1 MLALARVAVE
11 SPTRDGSSD
20 GDGSPDASIIN
31 DQQLLGEPLLSQRGM
46 YHSIRYHMTHNLG
59 VDVGGTFTDVIVF
72 DESTH
77 ELTIDKVLSTPANPS
92 EGVIYGV
99 EEATA
104 KAGTVVSDLDLLFH
118 GTTVVTNMLLEETGA
133 RVGLIT
139 TAGHEDILHLA
150 RAWTPGPLYGWMDM
164 EKPEPLADLVDTRG
178 VAGTISS
185 PTGEET
191 EPLDEAAVRD
201 AVRDL
206 EAADVE
212 SLTVALL
219 NSYLNPAHEER
230 VREIVAEEAPELP
243 VSISAEIVPEYG
255 EYERTLT
262 TVINDYARPT
272 VIDYLEE
279 LDESLTA
286 AGSSATMNVVR
297 SDGGLMSSR
306 AAKERP
312 VELALSGPS
321 GGVVGAATIA
331 SKKGVPDVLTL
342 DMGGTSTDVSLV
354 EGGTPETTRQTK
366 VGYREFKSRSV
377 DVNTVGAGGG
387 SIARVQLNGSL
398 QVGPES
404 AGADPGPACYGRG
417 GDSPTVTDA
426 NVVLGRIP
434 ETVQLGGRME
444 LDREAAR
451 DAVATI
457 ADERDSTVEEAAQAI
472 LDIVNEN
479 MHGALRVV
487 SVERGYDP
495 REFGLVAFGGAGPM
509 HANALADVIGAYP
522 LVIPPGP
529 GVMSAF
535 GFLTSDIQN
544 EFSETYLETE
554 ADVDGEDVSEELR
567 ALEDEASEWLVSEG
581 VDEADHAFEYFAE
594 CRYFRQDIQMSIPVD
609 IENLRETGLAE
620 IKDDFEARHDRQF
633 GFSLDAPLEIA
644 NLRVI
649 GKGTLQGVTIEEQE
663 LADADPT
670 DAEIDVSDV
679 YFDGEYYETPIYD
692 RAELQPGNELDGPAI
707 VTDDD
712 STVVVQPD
720 HTATI
725 DRYANIEINRGESQ

>member
-1 MLALARVAVE
+1 M
-11 SPTRDGSSD
+11 P
-20 GDGSPDASIIN
+20 
-31 DQQLLGEPLLSQRGM
+31 
-46 YHSIRYHMTHNLG
+46 HNLG

-72 DESTH
+72 DQDTH

-92 EGVIYGV
+92 EGVLRGI
-99 EEATA
+99 EEATT
-104 KAGTVVSDLDLLFH
+104 KAGTSVGELDLLFH
-118 GTTVVTNMLLEETGA
+118 GTTVVTNMLLEETGS

-139 TAGHEDILHLA
+139 TEGHEDVLHLA

-164 EKPEPLADLVDTRG
+164 QKPDPLADLVDTRG
-178 VAGTISS
+178 VAGTIDS
-185 PTGEET
+185 PGGEET
-191 EPLDEAAVRD
+191 EPLDEDAVRS

-206 EAADVE
+206 QAAGVEAV
-212 SLTVALL
+212 TVALL
-219 NSYLNPAHEER
+219 NSYLNPTHEER

-262 TVINDYARPT
+262 TVINDYARPQ
-272 VIDYLEE
+272 VIRYLDD
-279 LDESLTA
+279 LDDSLEA

-297 SDGGLMSSR
+297 SDGGLMSSA
-306 AAKERP
+306 AAKNRP

-331 SKKGVPDVLTL
+331 ATKGVPDVLTL

-354 EGGTPETTRQTK
+354 EDGTPETTRQTK

-387 SIARVQLNGSL
+387 SIARVQLSGAL

-404 AGADPGPACYGRG
+404 SGADPGPACYGQG
-417 GDSPTVTDA
+417 GEEPTVTDA

-434 ETVQLGGRME
+434 ETVQLGGKMD
-444 LDREAAR
+444 LDHEAAR
-451 DAVATI
+451 AAIEGI
-457 ADERDSTVEEAAQAI
+457 AEQRGTGVEEAAQAI

-487 SVERGYDP
+487 SVEQGYDP

-509 HANALADVIGAYP
+509 HANALADVMGAYP
-522 LVIPPGP
+522 LVVPPGP

-544 EFSETYLETE
+544 EFSETYLRTDQ
-554 ADVDGEDVSEELR
+554 DVDGADVHGELESLR
-567 ALEDEASEWLVSEG
+567 GEATAWLESEG
-581 VDEADHAFEYFAE
+581 VEPAAHEFDYVAD
-594 CRYFRQDIQMSIPVD
+594 CRYYRQDIQMSIPIDVD
-609 IENLRETGLAE
+609 DLVDGSGLAE
-620 IKDDFEARHDRQF
+620 IKDDFKARHDRQF

-649 GKGTLQGVTIEEQE
+649 GKGTLEGVAIEEQP
-663 LADADPT
+663 LG
-670 DAEIDVSDV
+670 DAEPSGARIDTSEV
-679 YFDGEYYETPIYD
+679 YFDGSYVETPIYD
-692 RAELQPGNELDGPAI
+692 RAELRPGNEVSGPAI
-707 VTDDD
+707 VVEDD
-712 STVVVQPD
+712 STVVIQPD

-725 DRYANIEINRGESQ
+725 DRYANIEVTRGDSE

>member
-1 MLALARVAVE
+1 
-11 SPTRDGSSD
+11 
-20 GDGSPDASIIN
+20 
-31 DQQLLGEPLLSQRGM
+31 
-46 YHSIRYHMTHNLG
+46 MTHNLG

-72 DESTH
+72 DKTTH

-92 EGVIYGV
+92 EGVIRGV
-99 EEATA
+99 KEATR
-104 KAGTVVSDLDLLFH
+104 KADTSVSELDLLFH
-118 GTTVVTNMLLEETGA
+118 GTTVVTNMLLEETGS

-164 EKPEPLADLVDTRG
+164 EKPNPLADLVDTHG
-178 VAGTISS
+178 VAGRISS
-185 PTGEET
+185 PTGDET
-191 EPLDEAAVRD
+191 EPLDEASVRD
-201 AVRDL
+201 AVQELD
-206 EAADVE
+206 AAGIE

-219 NSYLNPAHEER
+219 NSYLNPVHEER
-230 VREIVAEEAPELP
+230 VREIIAEEAPGLP
-243 VSISAEIVPEYG
+243 VSISSEIVPEYG

-272 VIDYLEE
+272 VIAYLDD
-279 LDESLTA
+279 LNESLTM
-286 AGSSATMNVVR
+286 AGSTATMNVVR
-297 SDGGLMSSR
+297 SDGGLMSSE
-306 AAKERP
+306 AAKDRP

-331 SKKGVPDVLTL
+331 VKKGVPDVLTL

-354 EGGTPETTRQTK
+354 EDSTPGTTRQTK
-366 VGYREFKSRSV
+366 VGYREFTSRSI

-404 AGADPGPACYGRG
+404 AGADPGPACYGLG
-417 GDSPTVTDA
+417 GEDPTVTDA

-434 ETVQLGGRME
+434 PTVQLGGRMK

-451 DAVATI
+451 DALSMI
-457 ADERDSTVEEAAQAI
+457 ADKRGTTIEEAAQAI

-509 HANALADVIGAYP
+509 HANALADVMDAYP
-522 LVIPPGP
+522 LIVPPGP

-544 EFSETYLETE
+544 EFAATYLETE
-554 ADVDGEDVSEELR
+554 EDVDGADVYEELR
-567 ALEDEASEWLVSEG
+567 ALEDQASTWLVSEG
-581 VDEADHAFEYFAE
+581 VDESDHAFEYFAE
-594 CRYFRQDIQMSIPVD
+594 CRYFRQDIQMSIPVT
-609 IENLRETGLAE
+609 IGNLRDETSLAE
-620 IKDDFEARHDRQF
+620 IKDDFEARHDRRF
-633 GFSLDAPLEIA
+633 GFLLDAPLEIA

-663 LADADPT
+663 PTDPDPS
-670 DAEIDVSDV
+670 DAEIDSNDV
-679 YFDGEYYETPIYD
+679 YFGGEHYETLIYD
-692 RAELQPGNELDGPAI
+692 RTELQPGNKIDGPVI

-720 HTATI
+720 HFATI
-725 DRYANIEINRGESQ
+725 DRYGNIEINRGGDK

>member
-1 MLALARVAVE
+1 
-11 SPTRDGSSD
+11 
-20 GDGSPDASIIN
+20 
-31 DQQLLGEPLLSQRGM
+31 
-46 YHSIRYHMTHNLG
+46 MTYNLG

-92 EGVIYGV
+92 EGVLHGI

-104 KAGTVVSDLDLLFH
+104 KADTSVAELDLVFH
-118 GTTVVTNMLLEETGA
+118 GTTVVTNMLLEETGS

-150 RAWTPGPLYGWMDM
+150 RAWTPGPLYGWMGM
-164 EKPEPLADLVDTRG
+164 EKPNPLADLVDTRG
-178 VAGTISS
+178 VGGSIAS
-185 PTGEET
+185 PSGAET
-191 EPLDEAAVRD
+191 EPLDED
-201 AVRDL
+201 AVRAAVSDL
-206 EAADVE
+206 ADAGVE

-230 VREIVAEEAPELP
+230 VREIVEEEAPSLP
-243 VSISAEIVPEYG
+243 VSISSEIVSEYG

-272 VIDYLEE
+272 VIDYLDD
-279 LDESLTA
+279 LDASLA
-286 AGSSATMNVVR
+286 DAGSSATMNIVR
-297 SDGGLMSSR
+297 SDGGLMSTA
-306 AAKERP
+306 AAKGRP

-354 EGGTPETTRQTK
+354 EEGTPETTRQTK
-366 VGYREFKSRSV
+366 VGYREFTSRSV

-387 SIARVQLNGSL
+387 SVARVQLNGSL

-404 AGADPGPACYGRG
+404 AGADPGPACYGQG
-417 GDSPTVTDA
+417 GEEPTVTDA

-434 ETVQLGGRME
+434 SSAQLGGRME
-444 LDREAAR
+444 LDRAAAH

-457 ADERDSTVEEAAQAI
+457 AEERGTTVEEAAQAI
-472 LDIVNEN
+472 LDIANEN
-479 MHGALRVV
+479 MHSALRVV

-509 HANALADVIGAYP
+509 HANALADVMGAYP
-522 LVIPPGP
+522 LIIPPGP

-544 EFSETYLETE
+544 EFAETYLETE
-554 ADVDGEDVSEELR
+554 ADVDGTDIYDALR
-567 ALEDEASEWLVSEG
+567 ALEAEASDWLVSEG
-581 VDEADHAFEYFAE
+581 VDEADHAFDYVAD
-594 CRYFRQDIQMSIPVD
+594 CRYFRQDIQMSIPVA
-609 IENLRETGLAE
+609 IENLRGEAGLAE

-649 GKGTLQGVTIEEQE
+649 GKGTLQGVTIEEHEAAGTDPSAAE
-663 LADADPT
+663 LDT
-670 DAEIDVSDV
+670 TEV
-679 YFDGEYYETPIYD
+679 YFDDAYHETPVYD
-692 RAELQPGNELDGPAI
+692 RDRLRAGNELDGPAVI
-707 VTDDD
+707 TEDD
-712 STVVVQPD
+712 STVVVQPA
-720 HTATI
+720 HVATV
-725 DRYANIEINRGESQ
+725 DRYGNIEINRGETQ

>member
-1 MLALARVAVE
+1 M
-11 SPTRDGSSD
+11 S
-20 GDGSPDASIIN
+20 
-31 DQQLLGEPLLSQRGM
+31 
-46 YHSIRYHMTHNLG
+46 YNLG

-72 DESTH
+72 DEDTH

-92 EGVIYGV
+92 EGVIAGV
-99 EEATA
+99 TEATG
-104 KAGTVVSDLDLLFH
+104 KAGTSVAGLELLFH

-133 RVGLIT
+133 RVGLLT
-139 TAGHEDILHLA
+139 SAGHEDVLHLA

-164 EKPEPLADLVDTRG
+164 EKPDPLADLVDTRG
-178 VAGTISS
+178 VSGKIGS
-185 PTGEET
+185 PDGEET
-191 EPLDEAAVRD
+191 EPLDEAEVREAVRELRD
-201 AVRDL
+201 AG
-206 EAADVE
+206 VE

-219 NSYLNPAHEER
+219 NSYLDPSHEER
-230 VREIVAEEAPELP
+230 VREIVAEEAPDLP

-262 TVINDYARPT
+262 TVINDYARPR
-272 VIDYLEE
+272 VIDYLDD
-279 LDESLTA
+279 LDASLEA
-286 AGSSATMNVVR
+286 AGSTATMNVVR
-297 SDGGLMSSR
+297 SDGGLMSSE
-306 AAKERP
+306 AAKNRP

-331 SKKGVPDVLTL
+331 EKKGIPDVLTL

-354 EGGTPETTRQTK
+354 EDGTPETGRQTK

-387 SIARVQLNGSL
+387 SIARVQLSGSL

-404 AGADPGPACYGRG
+404 SGADPGPACYGQG
-417 GDSPTVTDA
+417 GEEPTVTDA

-434 ETVQLGGRME
+434 PMVQLGGKME

-451 DAVATI
+451 EAVAEI
-457 ADERDSTVEEAAQAI
+457 AEERGSSVEEAAQAV

-509 HANALADVIGAYP
+509 HANALADVMGAYP
-522 LVIPPGP
+522 LVVPPGP

-535 GFLTSDIQN
+535 GFLTSDVQN
-544 EFSETYLETE
+544 EFAETYLETDL
-554 ADVDGEDVSEELR
+554 DVDGEDVYEELM
-567 ALEDEASEWLVSEG
+567 ALREEATDWLGSEG
-581 VDEADHAFEYFAE
+581 VAEEDHAFEYYAD

-609 IENLRETGLAE
+609 LGNLRGETGLAE
-620 IKDDFEARHDRQF
+620 IKDDFEARHDRRF

-649 GKGTLQGVTIEEQE
+649 GRGVVEGVTIEEHE
-663 LADADPT
+663 PGGADPSG
-670 DAEIDVSDV
+670 AEVGSESV
-679 YFDGEYYETPIYD
+679 YFDGAYHETPIYD
-692 RAELQPGNELDGPAI
+692 RTALRPGNEIAGPAVVI
-707 VTDDD
+707 EDD
-712 STVVVQPD
+712 STVVIQPD
-720 HTATI
+720 HTARI
-725 DRYANIEINRGESQ
+725 DRYANIEINRGDGE

>member
-1 MLALARVAVE
+1 
-11 SPTRDGSSD
+11 
-20 GDGSPDASIIN
+20 
-31 DQQLLGEPLLSQRGM
+31 
-46 YHSIRYHMTHNLG
+46 MTHNLG

-72 DESTH
+72 DEATH
-77 ELTIDKVLSTPANPS
+77 ELTIDKVLSTPENPS
-92 EGVIYGV
+92 RGVIRGI
-99 EEATA
+99 EEATT
-104 KAGTVVSDLDLLFH
+104 KADTSVADLELLFH

-139 TAGHEDILHLA
+139 SSGHEDVLHLA

-178 VAGTISS
+178 VDGTISS
-185 PTGEET
+185 PDGEET
-191 EPLDEAAVRD
+191 APLDEDAVRE

-206 EAADVE
+206 EAAGVE

-219 NSYLNPAHEER
+219 NAYLNPAHEER

-243 VSISAEIVPEYG
+243 VSISSEIVPEYG

-272 VIDYLEE
+272 VIEYLEE
-279 LDESLTA
+279 LDDSLA
-286 AGSSATMNVVR
+286 DAGSTATMNVVR
-297 SDGGLMSSR
+297 SDGGLMSSG
-306 AAKERP
+306 AATERP

-354 EGGTPETTRQTK
+354 EGGSPETTRQTK

-387 SIARVQLNGSL
+387 SIARVQLSGSL

-404 AGADPGPACYGRG
+404 SGADPGPACYGQG
-417 GDSPTVTDA
+417 GEEPTVTDA

-434 ETVQLGGRME
+434 ESVRLGGRME

-451 DAVATI
+451 DAVATV
-457 ADERDSTVEEAAQAI
+457 ADERGSTVEEAAQAI

-509 HANALADVIGAYP
+509 HANALADVMGAYP
-522 LVIPPGP
+522 LIVPPGP

-535 GFLTSDIQN
+535 GFLTSDVQN

-554 ADVDGEDVSEELR
+554 DDVDGEDVYEKLREL
-567 ALEDEASEWLVSEG
+567 EAEAGEWLASEG
-581 VDEADHAFEYFAE
+581 VPEDDHAFDYVAE
-594 CRYFRQDIQMSIPVD
+594 CRYFRQDIRMSIPIAID
-609 IENLRETGLAE
+609 ELRETGLAE
-620 IKDDFEARHDRQF
+620 IRDDFEARHDRQF

-649 GKGTLQGVTIEEQE
+649 GKGMLQGVTIEERE
-663 LADADPT
+663 LGDADPS
-670 DAEIDVSDV
+670 DAEIDVDDV
-679 YFDGEYYETPIYD
+679 YFDGDTDETPIYD
-692 RAELQPGNELDGPAI
+692 RTELRPGNELDGPAI

-720 HTATI
+720 HVATI
-725 DRYANIEINRGESQ
+725 DRYANIEITRGEDQ

>member
-1 MLALARVAVE
+1 ME
-11 SPTRDGSSD
+11 
-20 GDGSPDASIIN
+20 
-31 DQQLLGEPLLSQRGM
+31 
-46 YHSIRYHMTHNLG
+46 RYHMTYNLG

-72 DESTH
+72 DEATH

-92 EGVIYGV
+92 TGVQHGI

-104 KAGTVVSDLDLLFH
+104 KAGTSVADLELLFH
-118 GTTVVTNMLLEETGA
+118 GTTVVTNMLLEETGS
-133 RVGLIT
+133 RVGLVT
-139 TAGHEDILHLA
+139 TEGHEDVLHLA
-150 RAWTPGPLYGWMDM
+150 RAWTPGPLYGWMAM
-164 EKPEPLADLVDTRG
+164 EKPDPLADLVDTRG
-178 VAGTISS
+178 VGGTIAS
-185 PTGEET
+185 PSGEEV
-191 EPLDEAAVRD
+191 EPLDETAVRE
-201 AVRDL
+201 AVQEL
-206 EAADVE
+206 EAAGVE
-212 SLTVALL
+212 SVTVALL

-230 VREIVAEEAPELP
+230 VREIIGEEAPELP
-243 VSISAEIVPEYG
+243 VSVSSEIVPEYG

-272 VIDYLEE
+272 VIEYLED
-279 LDESLTA
+279 LDESLAA
-286 AGSSATMNVVR
+286 AGSTARMNVVR

-306 AAKERP
+306 AAQRRP

-354 EGGTPETTRQTK
+354 EDGTPETTRQTK

-404 AGADPGPACYGRG
+404 AGADPGPACYGQG
-417 GDSPTVTDA
+417 GEEPTVTDA

-434 ETVQLGGRME
+434 PSVQLGGRMD

-451 DAVATI
+451 EAVATI
-457 ADERDSTVEEAAQAI
+457 ADQRDSSVEEAAQAI

-509 HANALADVIGAYP
+509 HANALADVMDAYP
-522 LVIPPGP
+522 LIVPPGP

-535 GFLTSDIQN
+535 GFLTSDVQN
-544 EFSETYLETE
+544 EFSETYLET
-554 ADVDGEDVSEELR
+554 DQNVDGDDVAGKLE
-567 ALEDEASEWLVSEG
+567 ALAAEAGEWLRSEG
-581 VDEADHAFEYFAE
+581 VDDTDHEFEYYAD

-609 IENLRETGLAE
+609 LDGLRGEAGLAE
-620 IKDDFEARHDRQF
+620 INDDFERRHERQF
-633 GFSLDAPLEIA
+633 GFTLEAPLEVA

-649 GKGTLQGVTIEEQE
+649 GKGLMEGVTIDETE
-663 LADADPT
+663 LSEADPSAAVV
-670 DAEIDVSDV
+670 DSSEV
-679 YFDGEYYETPIYD
+679 YFDGTDYETTIYD
-692 RAELQPGNELDGPAI
+692 RAELRPGNELDGPAI

-720 HTATI
+720 HTALI
-725 DRYANIEINRGESQ
+725 DRYGNIEITRGDAQ

>member
-1 MLALARVAVE
+1 
-11 SPTRDGSSD
+11 
-20 GDGSPDASIIN
+20 
-31 DQQLLGEPLLSQRGM
+31 
-46 YHSIRYHMTHNLG
+46 MTHNLG

-77 ELTIDKVLSTPANPS
+77 ELTIDKVLSTPSNPS
-92 EGVIYGV
+92 EGVIHGV
-99 EEATA
+99 EEATE
-104 KAGTVVSDLDLLFH
+104 KAGTTVAELDLLFH
-118 GTTVVTNMLLEETGA
+118 GTTVVTNMLLEETGS

-139 TAGHEDILHLA
+139 SAGHEDILHLA

-164 EKPEPLADLVDTRG
+164 EKPDPLADLVDTRG
-178 VAGTISS
+178 IGGSISS
-185 PTGEET
+185 PDGEEAK
-191 EPLDEAAVRD
+191 PLDETEVRSAVRE
-201 AVRDL
+201 L
-206 EAADVE
+206 EAAGVE

-230 VREIVAEEAPELP
+230 VREIVNEEAPELP
-243 VSISAEIVPEYG
+243 VSISSEIVPEYG

-262 TVINDYARPT
+262 TVINDYARPK
-272 VIDYLEE
+272 VIEYLDD
-279 LDESLTA
+279 LDASLA
-286 AGSSATMNVVR
+286 EAGSEATMNVVR
-297 SDGGLMSSR
+297 SDGGLMSSQ

-354 EGGTPETTRQTK
+354 ESGTPETTRQTK

-404 AGADPGPACYGRG
+404 AGADPGPACYGQG
-417 GDSPTVTDA
+417 GDEPTVTDA

-434 ETVQLGGRME
+434 PSVQLGGRMD
-444 LDREAAR
+444 LDRDAAR

-457 ADERDSTVEEAAQAI
+457 AEERGTSVEEAAQAI

-479 MHGALRVV
+479 MYGALRVV

-509 HANALADVIGAYP
+509 HANALADVMDAYP

-535 GFLTSDIQN
+535 GFLTSDVQN
-544 EFSETYLETE
+544 EFSETYLKTDTETSG
-554 ADVDGEDVSEELR
+554 ADVYEEFQTLRDDAVS
-567 ALEDEASEWLVSEG
+567 WLADEG
-581 VDEADHAFEYFAE
+581 VAEDDHRFDYFAE
-594 CRYFRQDIQMSIPVD
+594 CRYYRQDIQMSIPVD
-609 IENLRETGLAE
+609 VERLQDEAGLAA
-620 IKDDFEARHDRQF
+620 IKDDFETRHDRQF
-633 GFSLDAPLEIA
+633 GFTLDAPLEIA

-649 GKGTLQGVTIEEQE
+649 GKGTVQGVTIDEQE
-663 LADADPT
+663 PTATDPST
-670 DAEIDVSDV
+670 AAIATNDV
-679 YFDGEYYETPIYD
+679 YFDGASYETVVYD
-692 RAELQPGNELDGPAI
+692 RGKLAPGHEIDGPAVI
-707 VTDDD
+707 IDDD
-712 STVVVQPD
+712 STVVVQPN
-720 HTATI
+720 HVASI
-725 DRYANIEINRGESQ
+725 DRYSNIEITRGDAK

>member
-1 MLALARVAVE
+1 ME
-11 SPTRDGSSD
+11 
-20 GDGSPDASIIN
+20 
-31 DQQLLGEPLLSQRGM
+31 
-46 YHSIRYHMTHNLG
+46 RYHMTHNLG
-59 VDVGGTFTDVIVF
+59 VDVGGTFTDVIIF
-72 DESTH
+72 DEATH

-92 EGVIYGV
+92 TGVQHGI

-104 KAGTVVSDLDLLFH
+104 KAGTSVADLELLFH
-118 GTTVVTNMLLEETGA
+118 GTTVVTNMLLEETGS
-133 RVGLIT
+133 RVGLVT
-139 TAGHEDILHLA
+139 TEGHEDVLHLA
-150 RAWTPGPLYGWMDM
+150 RAWTPGPLYGWMAM
-164 EKPEPLADLVDTRG
+164 EKPAPLADLVDTRG
-178 VAGTISS
+178 VAGTIAS
-185 PTGEET
+185 PSGKET
-191 EPLDEAAVRD
+191 EPLDETAVRE
-201 AVRDL
+201 AVREL
-206 EAADVE
+206 EDAGVE
-212 SLTVALL
+212 SVTVALL

-230 VREIVAEEAPELP
+230 VREIVGEEAPELP
-243 VSISAEIVPEYG
+243 VSISSEIVPEYG

-272 VIDYLEE
+272 VIEYLED
-279 LDESLTA
+279 LDESLA
-286 AGSSATMNVVR
+286 EAGSTARMNVVR

-306 AAKERP
+306 AAQRRP

-354 EGGTPETTRQTK
+354 EDGTPGTTRQTK

-404 AGADPGPACYGRG
+404 AGADPGPACYGQG
-417 GDSPTVTDA
+417 GEEPTVTDA

-434 ETVQLGGRME
+434 PSVQLGGRMD

-451 DAVATI
+451 EAVATI
-457 ADERDSTVEEAAQAI
+457 ADQRESTVEEAAQAI

-509 HANALADVIGAYP
+509 HANALADVMDAYP
-522 LVIPPGP
+522 LIVPPGP

-535 GFLTSDIQN
+535 GFLTSDVQN
-544 EFSETYLETE
+544 EFSETYLETDQ
-554 ADVDGEDVSEELR
+554 DVDGDDVAGKLE
-567 ALEDEASEWLVSEG
+567 ALAAEAGEWLRSEG
-581 VDEADHAFEYFAE
+581 VDDADHEFEYYAD

-609 IENLRETGLAE
+609 LDGLRGEAGLAE
-620 IKDDFEARHDRQF
+620 INDDFERRHERQF
-633 GFSLDAPLEIA
+633 GFTLEAPLEVA

-649 GKGTLQGVTIEEQE
+649 GKGLMEGVTIDETEPGE
-663 LADADPT
+663 ADPSAAVV
-670 DAEIDVSDV
+670 DSSEV
-679 YFDGEYYETPIYD
+679 YFDGTDYETTIYD
-692 RAELQPGNELDGPAI
+692 RAELRPGNELDGPAI

-720 HTATI
+720 HAALI
-725 DRYANIEINRGESQ
+725 DRYGNIEITRGEDQ

>member
-1 MLALARVAVE
+1 
-11 SPTRDGSSD
+11 
-20 GDGSPDASIIN
+20 
-31 DQQLLGEPLLSQRGM
+31 
-46 YHSIRYHMTHNLG
+46 MTYNLG

-92 EGVIYGV
+92 EGVLHGI

-104 KAGTVVSDLDLLFH
+104 KADTSVAELDLVFH
-118 GTTVVTNMLLEETGA
+118 GTTVVTNMLLEETGS

-150 RAWTPGPLYGWMDM
+150 RAWTPGPLYGWMGM
-164 EKPEPLADLVDTRG
+164 EKPNPLADLVDTRG
-178 VAGTISS
+178 VGGSIAS
-185 PTGEET
+185 PSGAET
-191 EPLDEAAVRD
+191 EPLDED
-201 AVRDL
+201 AVRAAVSDL
-206 EAADVE
+206 ADAGVE

-230 VREIVAEEAPELP
+230 VREIVEEEAPSLP
-243 VSISAEIVPEYG
+243 VSISSEIVSEYG

-272 VIDYLEE
+272 VIDYLDD
-279 LDESLTA
+279 LDASLA
-286 AGSSATMNVVR
+286 DAGSSATMNIVR
-297 SDGGLMSSR
+297 SDGGLMSTA
-306 AAKERP
+306 AAKGRP

-354 EGGTPETTRQTK
+354 EEGTPETTRQTK
-366 VGYREFKSRSV
+366 VGYREFTSRSV

-387 SIARVQLNGSL
+387 SVARVQLNGSL

-404 AGADPGPACYGRG
+404 AGADPGPACYGQG
-417 GDSPTVTDA
+417 GEEPTVTDA

-434 ETVQLGGRME
+434 SSAQLGGRME
-444 LDREAAR
+444 LDREAAH

-457 ADERDSTVEEAAQAI
+457 AEERGTTVEEAAQAI
-472 LDIVNEN
+472 LDIANEN
-479 MHGALRVV
+479 MHSALRVV

-509 HANALADVIGAYP
+509 HANALADVMGAYP
-522 LVIPPGP
+522 LIIPPGP

-544 EFSETYLETE
+544 EFAETYLETE
-554 ADVDGEDVSEELR
+554 ADVDGTDIYDALR
-567 ALEDEASEWLVSEG
+567 ALEAEASDWLVSEG
-581 VDEADHAFEYFAE
+581 VDEADHAFDYVAD
-594 CRYFRQDIQMSIPVD
+594 CRYFRQDIQMSIPVA
-609 IENLRETGLAE
+609 IENLRGEAGLAE

-649 GKGTLQGVTIEEQE
+649 GKGTLQGVTIEEHEAAGTDPSAAE
-663 LADADPT
+663 LDT
-670 DAEIDVSDV
+670 TEV
-679 YFDGEYYETPIYD
+679 YFDDAYHETPVYD
-692 RAELQPGNELDGPAI
+692 RDRLRAGNELDGPAVI
-707 VTDDD
+707 TEDD
-712 STVVVQPD
+712 STVVVQPA
-720 HTATI
+720 HVATV
-725 DRYANIEINRGESQ
+725 DRYGNIEINRGETQ

>member
-1 MLALARVAVE
+1 
-11 SPTRDGSSD
+11 
-20 GDGSPDASIIN
+20 
-31 DQQLLGEPLLSQRGM
+31 
-46 YHSIRYHMTHNLG
+46 MTHNLG

-72 DESTH
+72 DETTH
-77 ELTIDKVLSTPANPS
+77 ELTIDKVLSTPSNPA
-92 EGVIYGV
+92 EGVLRGV
-99 EEATA
+99 EEATE
-104 KAGTVVSDLDLLFH
+104 KAGTSVAELELLFH
-118 GTTVVTNMLLEETGA
+118 GTTVVTNMLLEETGS

-139 TAGHEDILHLA
+139 TAGHEDVLHLA

-164 EKPEPLADLVDTRG
+164 EKPAPLADLVDTRG
-178 VAGTISS
+178 VDGRINS
-185 PTGEET
+185 PAGEEI
-191 EPLDEAAVRD
+191 EPLDETAVRN

-206 EAADVE
+206 ETAGVE
-212 SLTVALL
+212 SVTVALL
-219 NSYLNPAHEER
+219 NSYLNPAHER
-230 VREIVAEEAPELP
+230 QVREIIAEEAPELP

-272 VIDYLEE
+272 VINYLDD
-279 LDESLTA
+279 LDESLSA
-286 AGSSATMNVVR
+286 AGSEATMNVVR
-297 SDGGLMSSR
+297 SDGGLMSSG

-354 EGGTPETTRQTK
+354 EGGTAETTRQTK

-387 SIARVQLNGSL
+387 SVARVQLNGSL

-404 AGADPGPACYGRG
+404 AGADPGPACYGQG
-417 GDSPTVTDA
+417 GEEPTVTDA

-434 ETVQLGGRME
+434 PSVQLGGRMD

-451 DAVATI
+451 NAVATI
-457 ADERDSTVEEAAQAI
+457 ADERESTVEEAAQAI

-509 HANALADVIGAYP
+509 HANALAAVMDTYP
-522 LVIPPGP
+522 LIVPPGP

-544 EFSETYLETE
+544 EFSETYLETDE
-554 ADVDGEDVSEELR
+554 DVDGDDIAHALGS
-567 ALEDEASEWLVSEG
+567 LEDEARAWLASEG
-581 VDEADHAFEYFAE
+581 VDESDHAFEYVAD
-594 CRYFRQDIQMSIPVD
+594 CRYFRQDIQMSIPVTLK
-609 IENLRETGLAE
+609 NLRSEFGLAE
-620 IKDDFEARHDRQF
+620 IKGDFESRHDRQF

-649 GKGTLQGVTIEEQE
+649 GKGRLQGVTIEERP
-663 LADADPT
+663 LGDADPSG
-670 DAEIDVSDV
+670 AELDSHEV
-679 YFDGEYYETPIYD
+679 YFDGTHYDTPVYD
-692 RAELQPGNELDGPAI
+692 RTELRPGNAIDGPAI

-720 HTATI
+720 HDATI
-725 DRYANIEINRGESQ
+725 DRYGNIEINRGEDR

>member
-1 MLALARVAVE
+1 M
-11 SPTRDGSSD
+11 S
-20 GDGSPDASIIN
+20 
-31 DQQLLGEPLLSQRGM
+31 
-46 YHSIRYHMTHNLG
+46 HNLG

-72 DESTH
+72 DEDTH

-92 EGVIYGV
+92 EGVLQGV

-104 KAGTVVSDLDLLFH
+104 KAGTSVGDLDLLFH
-118 GTTVVTNMLLEETGA
+118 GTTVVTNMLLEETGS

-139 TAGHEDILHLA
+139 TEGHEDILHLA

-164 EKPEPLADLVDTRG
+164 EKPDPLADLVDTRG

-185 PTGEET
+185 PDGEET
-191 EPLDEAAVRD
+191 EPLDEDGVRE

-206 EAADVE
+206 RAAGVEAV
-212 SLTVALL
+212 TVALL
-219 NSYLNPAHEER
+219 NSYLAPAHEER

-243 VSISAEIVPEYG
+243 VSISSEIVPEYG

-262 TVINDYARPT
+262 TVINDYARPQ
-272 VIDYLEE
+272 VIRYLED
-279 LDESLTA
+279 LDDSLEA
-286 AGSSATMNVVR
+286 AGSTATMNVVR
-297 SDGGLMSSR
+297 SDGGLMSSE
-306 AAKERP
+306 AAKNRP

-331 SKKGVPDVLTL
+331 ATKGVPDVLTL

-354 EGGTPETTRQTK
+354 EDGSPETTRQTK

-387 SIARVQLNGSL
+387 SIARVQLSGAL

-404 AGADPGPACYGRG
+404 AGADPGPACYGQG
-417 GDSPTVTDA
+417 GEEPTVTDA

-434 ETVQLGGRME
+434 ELVQLGGKME
-444 LDREAAR
+444 LDHGAAREA
-451 DAVATI
+451 VAGI
-457 ADERDSTVEEAAQAI
+457 AEQRGTSVEAAAQAI

-479 MHGALRVV
+479 MHGTLRVV

-509 HANALADVIGAYP
+509 HANALADVMGAYP
-522 LVIPPGP
+522 LVVPPGP

-544 EFSETYLETE
+544 EFSETYLRTDL
-554 ADVDGEDVSEELR
+554 DVDADDVDDELR
-567 ALEDEASEWLVSEG
+567 SLRAEATEWLESEG
-581 VDEADHAFEYFAE
+581 VAEHDHAFEYYAD
-594 CRYFRQDIQMSIPVD
+594 CRYFRQDIQMSIPID
-609 IENLRETGLAE
+609 IENLRGGTGLDE

-649 GKGTLQGVTIEEQE
+649 GKGTLEGVTIEEQP
-663 LADADPT
+663 LGGT
-670 DAEIDVSDV
+670 DAGDAQIDTNEV
-679 YFDGEYYETPIYD
+679 YFDGAYVETPIYD
-692 RAELQPGNELDGPAI
+692 RTELHPGNEIAGPAI
-707 VTDDD
+707 VVEDD
-712 STVVVQPD
+712 STIVIQPE
-720 HTATI
+720 HTATV
-725 DRYANIEINRGESQ
+725 DRYANIEITRGDSA